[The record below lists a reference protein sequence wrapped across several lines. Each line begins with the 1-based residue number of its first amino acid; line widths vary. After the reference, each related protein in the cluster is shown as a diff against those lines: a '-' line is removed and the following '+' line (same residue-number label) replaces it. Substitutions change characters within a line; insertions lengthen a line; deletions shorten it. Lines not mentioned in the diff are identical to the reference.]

1 MGTRNCRGCAS
12 AAAGCNPLR
21 SAPSPGEHSP
31 DRSQLCHHQDVTSI
45 DDLAR
50 TAYEAHRGSNP
61 GASPPWE
68 DATEA
73 ERKAWRAAVTA
84 VAGKSGVTLA
94 ESVPTQTLIL
104 QTGDRQHIFHTAFT
118 AGRQGTLVIDDEFAS
133 GHHARF
139 HHAHEL
145 WYVEDLGS
153 TNGTWL
159 NGRRIGAA
167 QRLEKGDKVRIGHT
181 TMIVMA
187 TAKDAEKP
195 AGRAPSRGRAAVRD
209 YLGRLREPPA

>member
-1 MGTRNCRGCAS
+1 
-12 AAAGCNPLR
+12 
-21 SAPSPGEHSP
+21 
-31 DRSQLCHHQDVTSI
+31 VTSI
-45 DDLAR
+45 DNLAR
-50 TAYEAHRGSNP
+50 TAYEAHRGSHP
-61 GASPPWE
+61 GDLPPWE

-84 VAGKSGVTLA
+84 VAGKSGMTIA

-104 QTGDRQHIFHTAFT
+104 QTGDEQHIFHTEFT

-133 GHHARF
+133 GQHARF
-139 HHAHEL
+139 YVAHEL

-159 NGRRIGAA
+159 NGRRILAA
-167 QRLEKGDKVRIGHT
+167 QRLQNRDKVRIGHT
-181 TMIVMA
+181 TAVVMS
-187 TAKDAEKP
+187 TAKDAERM
-195 AGRAPSRGRAAVRD
+195 AGRPPVRGRAAVRD

>member
-1 MGTRNCRGCAS
+1 M
-12 AAAGCNPLR
+12 
-21 SAPSPGEHSP
+21 
-31 DRSQLCHHQDVTSI
+31 TSI
-45 DDLAR
+45 DNLAR
-50 TAYEAHRGSNP
+50 TAYEAHRGSHP
-61 GASPPWE
+61 EDLPPWE

-84 VAGKSGVTLA
+84 VAGKSGMTIA

-104 QTGDRQHIFHTAFT
+104 QTGDEQHIFHTEFT

-133 GHHARF
+133 GQHARF
-139 HHAHEL
+139 YVAHEL

-159 NGRRIGAA
+159 NGRRILAA
-167 QRLEKGDKVRIGHT
+167 QRLQNRDKVRIGHT
-181 TMIVMA
+181 TAVVMS
-187 TAKDAEKP
+187 TAKDAERM
-195 AGRAPSRGRAAVRD
+195 AGRPPARGRAAVRD